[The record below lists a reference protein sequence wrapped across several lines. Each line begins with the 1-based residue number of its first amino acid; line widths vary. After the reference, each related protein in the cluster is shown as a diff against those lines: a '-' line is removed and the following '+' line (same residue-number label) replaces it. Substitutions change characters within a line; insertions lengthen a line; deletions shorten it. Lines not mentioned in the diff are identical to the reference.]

1 MESGHNNKTL
11 ELKLEN
17 SVSTGEISLEN
28 DHYLLLNSH
37 VLPRDFKDTR
47 TLFWYPDGPENNGY
61 IFYMPLR
68 TKGFW
73 VVKRLYIADDGIIIR
88 KYN

>member
-47 TLFWYPDGPENNGY
+47 TLF
-61 IFYMPLR
+61 
-68 TKGFW
+68 
-73 VVKRLYIADDGIIIR
+73 
-88 KYN
+88 